1 MKEEVINRVNEV
13 LRYYNLSA
21 NEMSKEMDISSPNA
35 YGYLSGKRQPPI
47 SFLIKFLEVYPD
59 VSAEWLLRGDGKMLI
74 RDEKQRSYI
83 ERAAQEAGMQY
94 AAEEELDKDEV
105 FSKLFDVVTHRL
117 DEQAQKVH
125 ELAKQ
130 LDDMKSILYK

>member
-1 MKEEVINRVNEV
+1 MEKKVYERIQMLLKYQKISPHELAKILGINPQSVYNYLAGTSKAPMSFV
-13 LRYYNLSA
+13 LMIL
-21 NEMSKEMDISSPNA
+21 E
-35 YGYLSGKRQPPI
+35 
-47 SFLIKFLEVYPD
+47 SFPD

-94 AAEEELDKDEV
+94 AAEEEPDKDQV

>member
-13 LRYYNLSA
+13 LRYYNLTA

-94 AAEEELDKDEV
+94 AAEDPYV
-105 FSKLFDVVTHRL
+105 PQTWQQAFDTL
-117 DEQAQKVH
+117 Q
-125 ELAKQ
+125 KQ
-130 LDDMKSILYK
+130 LNEIKSKIQ